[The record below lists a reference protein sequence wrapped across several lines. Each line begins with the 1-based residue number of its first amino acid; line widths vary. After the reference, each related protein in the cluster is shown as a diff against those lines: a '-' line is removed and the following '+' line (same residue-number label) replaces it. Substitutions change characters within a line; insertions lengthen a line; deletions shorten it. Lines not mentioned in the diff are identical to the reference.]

1 MKIELTKE
9 EKLALLQAV
18 LNGILDTRRIERIYY
33 EIKGNDE
40 FIELMKSLPEPEE
53 YNNDTEFR
61 V

>member
-18 LNGILDTRRIERIYY
+18 SNGILDTRRIERIYY

>member
-18 LNGILDTRRIERIYY
+18 TNGILDTRRIERIYY